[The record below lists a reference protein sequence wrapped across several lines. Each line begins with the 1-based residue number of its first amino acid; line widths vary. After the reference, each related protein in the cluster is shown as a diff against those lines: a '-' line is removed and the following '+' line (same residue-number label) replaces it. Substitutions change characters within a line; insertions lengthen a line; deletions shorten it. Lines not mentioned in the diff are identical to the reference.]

1 MKLLFIRLETIYP
14 SKNGKVFSSSP
25 FEKFILNSIKYKKDY
40 KYIIPVSGDEKI
52 PAISLNADKHIL
64 RLKNSVGIFKSLMQ
78 IPQIIRYL
86 NIYKDYI
93 IVARAPEQI
102 NFILFFIY
110 RILSRKFIV
119 WVVHDRDLLIKKIWA
134 DHGILSIFQIL
145 ANYLFGKIE
154 KMFISNNPSL
164 INGQNLEKK
173 LTTKQSFST
182 SIYSTLLTEDDV
194 EKLNCISKNEE
205 IYDKNK
211 IKICYV
217 GAVRK
222 EKNIEKIMDL
232 VCLLKDFSN
241 KEVELNIFGDYKDYG
256 LHRLRKIMSKKGILN
271 NTKIHGFKKHNDL
284 WNEIS
289 KNHFLVL
296 LSDAEGTPR
305 IVPES
310 LALGVP
316 VIISKN
322 ANVNSIITN
331 KEGICMK
338 DNLSN
343 YSEISKIYE
352 DRIAY
357 LELSRNCILKSKN
370 YNIEKIFIALEEL
383 SS

>member
-14 SKNGKVFSSSP
+14 SKDGKVFSSSP
-25 FEKFILNSIKYKKDY
+25 FEKFILSSIKHKKDY
-40 KYIIPVSGDEKI
+40 KYIIPVSCAEKI
-52 PAISLNADKHIL
+52 PVISSNADKHIL

-86 NIYKDYI
+86 KIYKDHI

-110 RILSRKFIV
+110 WMLSRKFIV

-134 DHGILSIFQIL
+134 DYGIAGIFQIL

-194 EKLNCISKNEE
+194 ERLNCMSRNEK
-205 IYDKNK
+205 IYEKQK

-232 VCLLKDFSN
+232 VSMLKDFSR

-256 LHRLRKIMSKKGILN
+256 LHRLREIMSEKGILN
-271 NTKIHGFKKHNDL
+271 NTQIHGFKTHADL
-284 WNEIS
+284 WKEIS
-289 KNHFLVL
+289 NNHFLVL

-338 DNLSN
+338 DDLSN
-343 YSEISKIYE
+343 FSEISEIYE
-352 DRIAY
+352 DRMSY
-357 LELSRNCILKSKN
+357 LNMCRNCILKSKN
-370 YNIEKIFIALEEL
+370 YNIEKIFVALEEL